1 MLLTCHSDRAPATEL
16 FFGDASELHQPLAS
30 RETPLGRR
38 ASLRNDRIGSLRFLF
53 LFVFIACCQQ
63 AHAHKPSD
71 SYLKITGGEQLDVQ
85 WDIALKDLEVL
96 VGLDS
101 NRDGKITWGELKA
114 KRQSIVDYALE
125 RLSMKADGVD
135 CQLGLKELLVTQHSD
150 GAYAALQL
158 DAKGPGNVELIE
170 IQYSLL
176 FGLDPTHRGLVL
188 YENDQ
193 LTKTEVLSP
202 ESPSVQLIT
211 SEASLWHTLLDYI
224 WEGIW
229 HIWIGTDH
237 ILFLIS
243 LLIPAVLVRKE
254 SRWQPVEAFR
264 PACKEVLK
272 IVTVFT
278 VAHSITLWL
287 SVMEYVTLPSQ
298 MVEATIAFS
307 IIVTAVNNLWP
318 VLPLS
323 GWMIAFFF
331 GLIHGFGFANV
342 LLDLGLSSTALAVSL
357 LGFNVGVELGQ
368 LAIVLVFLPIAY
380 ALRHTRFYEW
390 GILRCGSMVIAVIAA
405 LWMVERIG
413 NYSILP
419 F

>member
-1 MLLTCHSDRAPATEL
+1 MK
-16 FFGDASELHQPLAS
+16 
-30 RETPLGRR
+30 
-38 ASLRNDRIGSLRFLF
+38 LF
-53 LFVFIACCQQ
+53 LLRACFLLAAFPLLGISQ

-71 SYLKITGGEQLDVQ
+71 SYLRITGGGERLAVE
-85 WDIALKDLEVL
+85 WDIALKDLELL

-101 NRDGKITWGELKA
+101 NRDGKITWGELKE
-114 KRQSIVDYALE
+114 KRRSIADYALN
-125 RLSMKADGVD
+125 RLSMKADGTD
-135 CQLGLKELLVTQHSD
+135 CQLKLAELLVTQHSD
-150 GAYAALQL
+150 GAYAVLQL
-158 DAKGPGNVELIE
+158 DAEGQGDAELIE
-170 IQYSLL
+170 VEYSLL
-176 FGLDPTHRGLVL
+176 FELDPTHRGLVL
-188 YENDQ
+188 YENGP
-193 LTKTEVLSP
+193 TASTHILSP
-202 ESPSVQLIT
+202 ESRTLQLNT
-211 SEASLWHTLLDYI
+211 AESSLWRTLLEYI
-224 WEGIW
+224 WEGVW

-237 ILFLIS
+237 ILFLIC
-243 LLIPAVLVRKE
+243 LLIPAVLVRRE
-254 SRWQPVEAFR
+254 SEWQPVEAFG

-307 IIVTAVNNLWP
+307 IIVTAANNLWP

-390 GILRCGSMVIAVIAA
+390 GIMRGGSVVIAVIAA
-405 LWMVERIG
+405 LWMVERVG